1 MAARARSLL
10 AVALLLSVAGCIRI
24 SFARG
29 TVSTRRLEAGAPL
42 VDPGPDAYRVWSD
55 VSGWHLRVRSDV
67 VRRFEGEIRGAAP
80 AAVALVHLREDAVE
94 RRGDLLRFSFASA
107 GEAGFDWKGD
117 GRCVDLALYVDG
129 DDRPLRTSVGAFGA
143 MPARTPQRVCR

>member
-10 AVALLLSVAGCIRI
+10 AVALLLSVPGCLRV

-29 TVSTRRLEAGAPL
+29 TVSTRRLEAGAPF

-55 VSGWHLRVRSDV
+55 GSGWHLRVRSDV
-67 VRRFEGEIRGAAP
+67 VRRFEGQVRGAGG
-80 AAVALVHLREDAVE
+80 AVTLVHLREDAVE
-94 RRGDLLRFSFASA
+94 RRGELLRFSFASR
-107 GEAGFDWKGD
+107 GEAGIDWKD
-117 GRCVDLALYVDG
+117 GRCVELALYVDG
-129 DDRPLRTSVGAFGA
+129 DDRPLRSYVGAFGA